1 MDSYLESFEGQ
12 AGSCL
17 KVLISAVAAK
27 SGGAETYVRNLVR
40 DLPKRNANLDY
51 VLYVPNPLAEELNQH
66 TARIKII
73 GVSVGYQSPWKRLWW
88 DQITL
93 RRILVRE
100 KIDVLFS
107 TADFGM
113 VFAPCKQLLFVRNG
127 LFFSERFQFSFL
139 PNRRWG
145 TRLIFR
151 LQKLFLCGSIK
162 CADKVMVA
170 SKSMLENIRRT
181 VTLPKGKV
189 VVNHFGVPLR
199 KFSLKS
205 EMGYETNQA
214 DPIKWAKLS
223 GDGHCRIS
231 YIAEYADYKDFGTL
245 LKAIEIVAGSD
256 GDDLTVVL
264 TIRRSDLDRVDASTR
279 NRDKD
284 LLDHPLV
291 EPLLRLVGAVPYE
304 KVESVY
310 QDTDIFLFPSLVESF
325 GHPLV
330 EAMASGLPIIA
341 SDTTVNREVCGDAA
355 VYFNPQNATDLA
367 QLIVRVREDVELRSK
382 LRENGLL
389 RVRTIFDWE
398 QHVTRLIDVFNRMEA
413 QGQVN

>member
-1 MDSYLESFEGQ
+1 MREQMGSYLESSKDRSGP
-12 AGSCL
+12 CL

-40 DLPKRNANLDY
+40 DLPKRDTDLDY
-51 VLYVPNPLAEELNQH
+51 VLYVPDSLAKELSQR
-66 TARIKII
+66 TAGIKIV
-73 GVSVGYQSPWKRLWW
+73 GVSVGYQGPWKRLWW

-107 TADFGM
+107 TSDFGM

-127 LFFSERFQFSFL
+127 LFFSERFQFGFL
-139 PNRRWG
+139 PKRRWH

-170 SKSMLENIRRT
+170 SQSMLENIRRT
-181 VTLPKGKV
+181 VTISQDKA
-189 VVNHFGVPLR
+189 VVNHFGVPLK
-199 KFSLKS
+199 KFSLKNK
-205 EMGYETNQA
+205 MKYATDRA
-214 DPIKWAKLS
+214 DPIKWP
-223 GDGHCRIS
+223 GHRRFS
-231 YIAEYADYKDFGTL
+231 YIAEYADYKNFGTL
-245 LKAIEIVAGSD
+245 LEAIEIASGSD
-256 GDDLTVVL
+256 GDGLTVVL
-264 TIRRSDLDRVDASTR
+264 TIKKSDLDRVDTSTR

-284 LLDHPLV
+284 LLSHPKL

-304 KVESVY
+304 KIESVY
-310 QDTDIFLFPSLVESF
+310 RDTDIFLFPSLVESF

-341 SDTTVNREVCGDAA
+341 SDTTVNREICGDAA
-355 VYFNPQNATDLA
+355 VYFDPQNASDFA
-367 QLIVRVREDVELRSK
+367 QSIMLVREDVELRSK

-398 QHVTRLIDVFNRMEA
+398 QHVTRLIDVFNQMEP
-413 QGQVN
+413 QVQVN

>member
-1 MDSYLESFEGQ
+1 
-12 AGSCL
+12 L

-27 SGGAETYVRNLVR
+27 SGGAETYVRNLVC
-40 DLPKRNANLDY
+40 DLPKRNADLDY
-51 VLYVPNPLAEELNQH
+51 VLYVPDSLAEELNQH
-66 TARIKII
+66 AARIEIV

-93 RRILVRE
+93 RRIVVRE

-107 TADFGM
+107 TSDFGM
-113 VFAPCKQLLFVRNG
+113 LFAPCEQLLFVRNG
-127 LFFSERFQFSFL
+127 LFFSERFQVDFL
-139 PNRRWG
+139 PHRRWK
-145 TRLIFR
+145 TRFIFR
-151 LQKLFLCGSIK
+151 LQKLFLCGSVK

-170 SKSMLENIRRT
+170 SQSMLESIRRT
-181 VTLPKGKV
+181 MTIPQDKA
-189 VVNHFGVPLR
+189 VVNHFGVPLN
-199 KFSLKS
+199 KFSPKS
-205 EMGYETNQA
+205 EMEYEA
-214 DPIKWAKLS
+214 DRVDPIEWAELS
-223 GDGHCRIS
+223 GAEHCRIS

-245 LKAIEIVAGSD
+245 LEAIGIVGAADGAG
-256 GDDLTVVL
+256 LAVVL
-264 TIRRSDLDRVDASTR
+264 TIRRADLDRVDASTR
-279 NRDKD
+279 DRDKD
-284 LLDHPLV
+284 LLDHPRV

-310 QDTDIFLFPSLVESF
+310 RDTDIFLFPSLVESF

-355 VYFNPQNATDLA
+355 VYFNPQNAADLA
-367 QLIVRVREDVELRSK
+367 QLIVRVREDVELRRK

-413 QGQVN
+413 QVQEN